1 MNNIL
6 AFQNKFQAILD
17 EISKHDKKNQGLAS
31 LVEAEITYKR
41 TEQLCALSA
50 DDTVRY
56 DDLRR
61 QLSEI
66 QRPINRIKQRLQ
78 DIQDNL
84 DVTERLDILQWLSPV
99 PHKKHH
105 EQTRKDI
112 LSSTGSWLL
121 QEQQFLDWQVSSA
134 SSIMWLHG
142 APGSGKSKLV

>member
-1 MNNIL
+1 MKNIL
-6 AFQNKFQAILD
+6 AFQGKFQALLD
-17 EISKHDKKNQGLAS
+17 EISQRDKMNQDLAS
-31 LVEAEITYKR
+31 LVAAEITYKR
-41 TEQLCALSA
+41 REQLGALSA
-50 DDTVRY
+50 DGTIRY
-56 DDLRR
+56 NDLRR

-66 QRPINRIKQRLQ
+66 QRPINRIEQHFQ

-99 PHKKHH
+99 PYKKHH

-121 QEQQFLDWQVSSA
+121 REQQFLDWRVSSA

-142 APGSGKSKLV
+142 LPGSGKSKLV

>member
-1 MNNIL
+1 MKNIL
-6 AFQNKFQAILD
+6 AFQDKFQAILD
-17 EISKHDKKNQGLAS
+17 GISECDKKNQDLAS
-31 LVEAEITYKR
+31 LVEAEIIYKR
-41 TEQLCALSA
+41 TEQLGALSA

-56 DDLRR
+56 DDLRT

-66 QRPINRIKQRLQ
+66 QRPINCIEQHLHH
-78 DIQDNL
+78 IQDDL
-84 DVTERLDILQWLSPV
+84 DVTERLNILQWLSSV
-99 PHKKHH
+99 PYKKHH

-121 QEQQFLDWQVSSA
+121 QEPQFLNWWVSSA